1 MEDQRR
7 EKDNPFQPI
16 SLDERLSRPVPKTR
30 HTAHEPMMM
39 RPGQLYGRTPF
50 YQPAVMGSP
59 APTEP
64 AAPQTVSFSSQPFQ
78 PFGSSTAPAAPVQA
92 EPFSSPS
99 FRPVEEIQ
107 PAAPSEPSFQP
118 LWQSPMEGSPAEK
131 AVEESPSPEYIPESQ
146 RPVEKDALG
155 VPKYLQRSP
164 SLGEAQPRNWVPSVS
179 TTAETTAPAVEWPSL
194 DVPLWPMT
202 KPVPLEE
209 QAAPETNAAEEN
221 TPQSASESEMPVSAT
236 ETEKI
241 AKVETS
247 ADTPGEAPF
256 SNKAENT
263 ETVQS
268 QPTQSS
274 QPRRRSRMARRE
286 LEKASATGEGTP
298 IPSEFA
304 KAPAA
309 PHAETIA
316 VEENENPVSIPEMAA
331 KTVLTAAPQKEEPA
345 VASTATENG
354 ADSAAWGSPAETSAD
369 ELQTEV
375 ARVELPSS
383 TNGEPVK
390 KTRFHGESVQS
401 AETPANETIPQE
413 TEPPVSVQPQTAGT
427 PNDVPPLHA
436 AELSMDEP
444 MPQAVPV
451 FETQPQTAEASSG
464 VQPLHEAAAS
474 MAESAPHAAAPVFET
489 QPQGAE
495 TSAAVS
501 AAQAAEESAFKPQN
515 PAAEMPMM
523 EPQPQSDNKFTAED
537 KSAPPAAEPLFS
549 AAPCRAEKPVKE
561 ESTAAAAPAAGEDEW
576 YKVFQQSGPLW
587 DPAASSM
594 GSELDAF
601 FSDDA
606 PKAEIHWNFNEDD
619 PFVPSQ
625 EQPVSETP
633 APVFYPFE
641 EDTLP
646 PTEESPSKDGSAPLH
661 GFDQPFVGGGL
672 PPLGGRM
679 EQPSADQPFFAAV
692 SDSEESSW
700 NAVGWNAGGQ
710 AAAPEMPFQPGQ
722 PYHSAPVE
730 NNGFY
735 AGVESKKPESSRPA
749 PHRPFAQKP
758 AAAEKPKK
766 SSKPPKEKPPKPPI
780 LWGRVAAIAA
790 VAVMLLF
797 CLIAGGKILMSLSAN
812 EREMAHV
819 RQAYQEQQGQ
829 ALEQAGVKVDL
840 LPAGETFTPT
850 STPQVFAAPKA
861 EAVQS
866 GNGGETSADTVEE
879 ETTRTRLRRYPDN
892 PLCNVLDSMKEIS
905 TEYPDVLARL
915 YIPGVLDEYVVQR
928 NNTYYLTH
936 NYRGSLSDGG
946 AVFLDKDCFISTP
959 PENLLLRGE
968 GNVAGVSFAPL
979 WQYESG
985 GIGFAAGACFAQ
997 LTTLYEDA
1005 RYVLFS
1011 VIVADSDPAKPGYFD
1026 YASHDTFDTD
1036 AQMMEYVQ
1044 SAADRSLYGFSVS
1057 VEPSDRLMTL
1067 ATVSSRGNGKC
1078 LVLLFRMVREGEA
1091 VP

>member
-50 YQPAVMGSP
+50 YQPAVMGSA
-59 APTEP
+59 APTQP
-64 AAPQTVSFSSQPFQ
+64 AAPQTVPFSSFQ
-78 PFGSSTAPAAPVQA
+78 PFGSVNASVAPMQP
-92 EPFSSPS
+92 EPFASPS

-107 PAAPSEPSFQP
+107 PAAPSESTFQP
-118 LWQSPMEGSPAEK
+118 LWQSPLEGSPAEK

-179 TTAETTAPAVEWPSL
+179 TTAETTAPAVEWPFL

-221 TPQSASESEMPVSAT
+221 TPQSASESEMPVFAT

-241 AKVETS
+241 AEVETS
-247 ADTPGEAPF
+247 ADAPGEAPF

-286 LEKASATGEGTP
+286 KASTAVEGTP

-354 ADSAAWGSPAETSAD
+354 ADFAAWGSPVETSAD
-369 ELQTEV
+369 ELQTEA

-383 TNGEPVK
+383 TNGEPVR
-390 KTRFHGESVQS
+390 KTRFHGENVQS

-436 AELSMDEP
+436 VEPFMAET

-451 FETQPQTAEASSG
+451 FETKPQTAEASSG

-495 TSAAVS
+495 TSAAMS

-523 EPQPQSDNKFTAED
+523 EPQPQSDNEFTVKD
-537 KSAPPAAEPLFS
+537 QPDPAAEPLFS

-587 DPAASSM
+587 DPAASPM

-619 PFVPSQ
+619 PFVPLQ

-641 EDTLP
+641 EDMLP
-646 PTEESPSKDGSAPLH
+646 PTEESPSKEGSAPLH

-679 EQPSADQPFFAAV
+679 EQPSADQPFFAAA
-692 SDSEESSW
+692 SDSEETSW
-700 NAVGWNAGGQ
+700 NAVGWSAGGQ

-722 PYHSAPVE
+722 PYHAAPVE

-735 AGVESKKPESSRPA
+735 AGVELKKPESSRPA

-812 EREMAHV
+812 EREMAQV

-946 AVFLDKDCFISTP
+946 AVFLDRDCFISTP

-1078 LVLLFRMVREGEA
+1078 LVLLFRMVREGET

>member
-64 AAPQTVSFSSQPFQ
+64 AAPQTVPFSSFQ
-78 PFGSSTAPAAPVQA
+78 PFGSVNASVAPMQP
-92 EPFSSPS
+92 EPFASPS

-236 ETEKI
+236 KPEKI

-247 ADTPGEAPF
+247 ADAPGEAPL

-369 ELQTEV
+369 ELQTEA

-383 TNGEPVK
+383 TNGEPVR
-390 KTRFHGESVQS
+390 KTRFHGENVQA

-413 TEPPVSVQPQTAGT
+413 TEPPVSVQPQTA
-427 PNDVPPLHA
+427 
-436 AELSMDEP
+436 
-444 MPQAVPV
+444 
-451 FETQPQTAEASSG
+451 EASSD

-474 MAESAPHAAAPVFET
+474 MAESAPHVAAPVFET

-495 TSAAVS
+495 TSAAMS
-501 AAQAAEESAFKPQN
+501 AAQAAEESAFKPQT

-523 EPQPQSDNKFTAED
+523 EPQPQSDNEFTAED
-537 KSAPPAAEPLFS
+537 QPDPAAEPLFS

-561 ESTAAAAPAAGEDEW
+561 ENTAAAAPAAGEDEW

-587 DPAASSM
+587 DPAASPM

-619 PFVPSQ
+619 PFVPLQ

-641 EDTLP
+641 EDMLP
-646 PTEESPSKDGSAPLH
+646 PTEESPSKEGSAPLH

-679 EQPSADQPFFAAV
+679 EQPSADQPFFAAA
-692 SDSEESSW
+692 SDSEETS
-700 NAVGWNAGGQ
+700 WNAGGQ

-735 AGVESKKPESSRPA
+735 AGVESKKPEASRPA

-812 EREMAHV
+812 EREMAQV

-946 AVFLDKDCFISTP
+946 AVFLDRDCFISTP

-968 GNVAGVSFAPL
+968 GDVAGVSFAPL

-1026 YASHDTFDTD
+1026 YVSHDTFDTD

-1078 LVLLFRMVREGEA
+1078 LVLLFRMVREGET

>member
-64 AAPQTVSFSSQPFQ
+64 AAPQTVPFSSFQ
-78 PFGSSTAPAAPVQA
+78 PFGSVNASVAPMQP
-92 EPFSSPS
+92 EPFASPS

-164 SLGEAQPRNWVPSVS
+164 SLGKAQPRNWVPSVS
-179 TTAETTAPAVEWPSL
+179 TTAETTAPAAEWPSL

-209 QAAPETNAAEEN
+209 QSAPETNAAEEN

-236 ETEKI
+236 KPEKI

-247 ADTPGEAPF
+247 ADAPGEAPL

-268 QPTQSS
+268 RPTQSS

-369 ELQTEV
+369 ELQTEA

-383 TNGEPVK
+383 TNGEPVR
-390 KTRFHGESVQS
+390 KTRFHGENVQA

-436 AELSMDEP
+436 AELSMDEL
-444 MPQAVPV
+444 MPPAVPV
-451 FETQPQTAEASSG
+451 FENQPQTAEASSD

-474 MAESAPHAAAPVFET
+474 MAESAPHVAAPVFET

-495 TSAAVS
+495 TSAAMS

-523 EPQPQSDNKFTAED
+523 EPQPQSDNEFTAED
-537 KSAPPAAEPLFS
+537 KPAPPAAEPLFS

-561 ESTAAAAPAAGEDEW
+561 ENTAAAAPAAGEDEW

-587 DPAASSM
+587 DPAASPM

-619 PFVPSQ
+619 PFVPLQ

-641 EDTLP
+641 EDMLP
-646 PTEESPSKDGSAPLH
+646 PTEESPSKEGSAPLH

-679 EQPSADQPFFAAV
+679 EQPSADQPFFAAA
-692 SDSEESSW
+692 SDSEETS
-700 NAVGWNAGGQ
+700 WNAGGQ

-812 EREMAHV
+812 EREMAQV

>member
-64 AAPQTVSFSSQPFQ
+64 AAPQTVPFSSFQ
-78 PFGSSTAPAAPVQA
+78 PFGSVNASVAPMQP
-92 EPFSSPS
+92 EPFASPS

-164 SLGEAQPRNWVPSVS
+164 SLGEAQPRNWVPFVS
-179 TTAETTAPAVEWPSL
+179 TTAETTAPAAEWPSL

-236 ETEKI
+236 KPEKI

-247 ADTPGEAPF
+247 ADAPGEAPL

-369 ELQTEV
+369 ELQTETP
-375 ARVELPSS
+375 RVELPSS
-383 TNGEPVK
+383 TNGEPVR
-390 KTRFHGESVQS
+390 KTRFHGENVQS

-413 TEPPVSVQPQTAGT
+413 TEPPVSVQPQTAET
-427 PNDVPPLHA
+427 HNDVPPLHA
-436 AELSMDEP
+436 AEPFMAEP

-474 MAESAPHAAAPVFET
+474 MAESAPHVAAPVFET

-495 TSAAVS
+495 TSAAMS

-515 PAAEMPMM
+515 PAAETSMM
-523 EPQPQSDNKFTAED
+523 EPQPQSDNEFTVKDQPE
-537 KSAPPAAEPLFS
+537 PAAEPLFS

-561 ESTAAAAPAAGEDEW
+561 ENTAAAAPAAGEDEW

-587 DPAASSM
+587 DPAASPM

-619 PFVPSQ
+619 PFVPLQ

-641 EDTLP
+641 EDMLP
-646 PTEESPSKDGSAPLH
+646 PTEESPSKEGSAPLH

-679 EQPSADQPFFAAV
+679 EQPSADQPFFAAA
-692 SDSEESSW
+692 SDSEETS
-700 NAVGWNAGGQ
+700 WNAGGQ

-812 EREMAHV
+812 EREMAQV

-946 AVFLDKDCFISTP
+946 AVFLDRDCFISTP

-1078 LVLLFRMVREGEA
+1078 LVLLFRMVREGET

>member
-64 AAPQTVSFSSQPFQ
+64 AAPQTVPFSSFQ
-78 PFGSSTAPAAPVQA
+78 PFGSVNASVASMQP
-92 EPFSSPS
+92 EPFASPS

-164 SLGEAQPRNWVPSVS
+164 SLGKAQPRNWVPSVS
-179 TTAETTAPAVEWPSL
+179 TTAETTAPAAEWPSL

-209 QAAPETNAAEEN
+209 QSAPETNAAEEN

-236 ETEKI
+236 KPEKI

-247 ADTPGEAPF
+247 ADAPGEAPL

-286 LEKASATGEGTP
+286 LEKASATGEETP

-331 KTVLTAAPQKEEPA
+331 ETVLTAAPQKEEPA
-345 VASTATENG
+345 VASPATENG
-354 ADSAAWGSPAETSAD
+354 ADSAAWGSPAETSAAAS
-369 ELQTEV
+369 QTETPI
-375 ARVELPSS
+375 VERPSPA
-383 TNGEPVK
+383 NGEPVR
-390 KTRFHGESVQS
+390 KTRFHGENVQS

-436 AELSMDEP
+436 AEPFMAEP

-451 FETQPQTAEASSG
+451 FETQPRTAEASSD

-495 TSAAVS
+495 TSAAMS
-501 AAQAAEESAFKPQN
+501 AAQAAEESAFKPQT
-515 PAAEMPMM
+515 PAAETSMM
-523 EPQPQSDNKFTAED
+523 EPQPQSDNEFTVKD
-537 KSAPPAAEPLFS
+537 QPDPAAEPLFS

-561 ESTAAAAPAAGEDEW
+561 ENTAAAAPAAGEDEW

-587 DPAASSM
+587 DPAASPM

-619 PFVPSQ
+619 PFVPLQ

-641 EDTLP
+641 EDMLP
-646 PTEESPSKDGSAPLH
+646 PTEESPSKEGSAPLH

-692 SDSEESSW
+692 SDSEETSW
-700 NAVGWNAGGQ
+700 NAVGQ

-812 EREMAHV
+812 EREMAQV

-946 AVFLDKDCFISTP
+946 AVFLDRDCFISTP

-1078 LVLLFRMVREGEA
+1078 LVLLFRMMREGEA

>member
-64 AAPQTVSFSSQPFQ
+64 AAPQTVPFSSFQ
-78 PFGSSTAPAAPVQA
+78 PFGSVNASVAPMQP
-92 EPFSSPS
+92 EPFASPS

-236 ETEKI
+236 KPEKI

-247 ADTPGEAPF
+247 ADAPGEAPL

-304 KAPAA
+304 KAPTA

-345 VASTATENG
+345 VASPATENG

-369 ELQTEV
+369 ELQTEA

-383 TNGEPVK
+383 TNGEPVR
-390 KTRFHGESVQS
+390 KTRFHGESVQP
-401 AETPANETIPQE
+401 AEKPANETIPQE

-436 AELSMDEP
+436 AEPFMAEP

-451 FETQPQTAEASSG
+451 FETQPQTAEASSD

-474 MAESAPHAAAPVFET
+474 MAESAPHAA
-489 QPQGAE
+489 
-495 TSAAVS
+495 

-549 AAPCRAEKPVKE
+549 AAPRRAEKPVKE
-561 ESTAAAAPAAGEDEW
+561 ESTAAAAPAAGEDDW

-587 DPAASSM
+587 DPAASPM

-646 PTEESPSKDGSAPLH
+646 PTEESPSKEGSAPLH

-679 EQPSADQPFFAAV
+679 EQPSADQPFFAAA
-692 SDSEESSW
+692 SDSEEPSW

-710 AAAPEMPFQPGQ
+710 AAAPETPFQPGQ
-722 PYHSAPVE
+722 PYHAAPVE

-780 LWGRVAAIAA
+780 LWGRVAAVAA

-812 EREMAHV
+812 EREMAQV

-861 EAVQS
+861 EAVQN

>member
-30 HTAHEPMMM
+30 HTVHEPMMM

-64 AAPQTVSFSSQPFQ
+64 AAPQTVPFSSFQ
-78 PFGSSTAPAAPVQA
+78 PFGSVNASVAPMQP
-92 EPFSSPS
+92 EPFASPS

-107 PAAPSEPSFQP
+107 PTAPSEPSFQP

-179 TTAETTAPAVEWPSL
+179 TTAETTAPAAEWPSL

-236 ETEKI
+236 KPEKI

-247 ADTPGEAPF
+247 ADAPGEAPL

-286 LEKASATGEGTP
+286 LEKASATGEGTL

-354 ADSAAWGSPAETSAD
+354 ADSAAWGSPAETSAAAS
-369 ELQTEV
+369 QTETPI
-375 ARVELPSS
+375 VERPSPA
-383 TNGEPVK
+383 NGEPVR
-390 KTRFHGESVQS
+390 KTRFHGENVQA

-436 AELSMDEP
+436 AEPFMAEP

-495 TSAAVS
+495 TSAAMS
-501 AAQAAEESAFKPQN
+501 AAQAEEESAFKPQT
-515 PAAEMPMM
+515 PAAETSMM
-523 EPQPQSDNKFTAED
+523 EPQPQSDNEFTVKD
-537 KSAPPAAEPLFS
+537 QPDPAAEPLFS

-561 ESTAAAAPAAGEDEW
+561 ESTAAAAPAAGEDDW

-587 DPAASSM
+587 DPAASPM

-619 PFVPSQ
+619 PFVPLQ

-646 PTEESPSKDGSAPLH
+646 PTEESPSKEGSAPLH

-679 EQPSADQPFFAAV
+679 EQPSADQPFFAAA
-692 SDSEESSW
+692 SDSEETS
-700 NAVGWNAGGQ
+700 WNAGGQ

-766 SSKPPKEKPPKPPI
+766 SSKSPKEKPPKPPI

-812 EREMAHV
+812 EREMAQV

-946 AVFLDKDCFISTP
+946 AVFLDRDCFISTP

-968 GNVAGVSFAPL
+968 GDVAGVSFAPL

-985 GIGFAAGACFAQ
+985 DIGFAAGACFAQ

>member
-30 HTAHEPMMM
+30 HTVHEPMMM

-64 AAPQTVSFSSQPFQ
+64 AAPQTVPFSSFQ
-78 PFGSSTAPAAPVQA
+78 PFGSVNASVAPMQP
-92 EPFSSPS
+92 EPFASPS

-107 PAAPSEPSFQP
+107 PAAPSEPTFQP

-164 SLGEAQPRNWVPSVS
+164 SLGKAQPRNWVPSVS
-179 TTAETTAPAVEWPSL
+179 TTAETTAPAAEWPSL

-236 ETEKI
+236 KPEKI

-247 ADTPGEAPF
+247 ADAPGEAPL

-274 QPRRRSRMARRE
+274 QPRRRSRMARRK

-304 KAPAA
+304 KAPTA

-331 KTVLTAAPQKEEPA
+331 ETVLTAAPKKEEPA

-369 ELQTEV
+369 ELQTEA

-383 TNGEPVK
+383 TNGEPVR
-390 KTRFHGESVQS
+390 KTRFHGENVQS

-413 TEPPVSVQPQTAGT
+413 TEPPVSVQPQTAET
-427 PNDVPPLHA
+427 HNDVPPLHA
-436 AELSMDEP
+436 AEPFMDEL
-444 MPQAVPV
+444 MPPAVPV
-451 FETQPQTAEASSG
+451 FENQPQTAEASSD

-495 TSAAVS
+495 TSAAMS
-501 AAQAAEESAFKPQN
+501 AAQAAEESAFKPQT
-515 PAAEMPMM
+515 PAAETSMM
-523 EPQPQSDNKFTAED
+523 EPQPQSDNEFTVKD
-537 KSAPPAAEPLFS
+537 QPDPAAEPLFS

-587 DPAASSM
+587 DPAASPM

-625 EQPVSETP
+625 EQPVAETP

-646 PTEESPSKDGSAPLH
+646 PTEESPSKDGSVPLH

-679 EQPSADQPFFAAV
+679 EQPSADQPFFAAA
-692 SDSEESSW
+692 SDSEETS
-700 NAVGWNAGGQ
+700 WNAGGQ

-735 AGVESKKPESSRPA
+735 AGVESKKPEASRPA

-812 EREMAHV
+812 EREMAQV

-879 ETTRTRLRRYPDN
+879 ETIRTRLRRYPDN

-946 AVFLDKDCFISTP
+946 AVFLDRDCFISTP

-1078 LVLLFRMVREGEA
+1078 LVLLFRMVREGET

>member
-30 HTAHEPMMM
+30 HTVHEPMMM

-64 AAPQTVSFSSQPFQ
+64 AAPQTVPFSSFQ
-78 PFGSSTAPAAPVQA
+78 PFGSVNASVAPMQP
-92 EPFSSPS
+92 EPFASPS

-179 TTAETTAPAVEWPSL
+179 TTAETTAPAAEWPSL

-236 ETEKI
+236 KPEKI

-247 ADTPGEAPF
+247 ADALGEAPF

-309 PHAETIA
+309 PHAETGT
-316 VEENENPVSIPEMAA
+316 VEESENSESTPEMAA
-331 KTVLTAAPQKEEPA
+331 ETLLTAAPEKEEPA

-354 ADSAAWGSPAETSAD
+354 ADSAAWGSPAETSAAAS
-369 ELQTEV
+369 QTETPI
-375 ARVELPSS
+375 VERPSPA
-383 TNGEPVK
+383 NGEPVR
-390 KTRFHGESVQS
+390 KTRFHGESVQP
-401 AETPANETIPQE
+401 AEKPANETIPQE

-444 MPQAVPV
+444 MPQAVHV

-495 TSAAVS
+495 TSAAMS
-501 AAQAAEESAFKPQN
+501 AAQAAEESAFKPQT
-515 PAAEMPMM
+515 PAAETSMM
-523 EPQPQSDNKFTAED
+523 EPQPQSDNEFTAED
-537 KSAPPAAEPLFS
+537 KPAPPAAEPLFS

-561 ESTAAAAPAAGEDEW
+561 ENTAAAAPAAGEDEW

-587 DPAASSM
+587 DPAASPM

-619 PFVPSQ
+619 PFVPLQ

-641 EDTLP
+641 EDMLP
-646 PTEESPSKDGSAPLH
+646 PTEESPSKEGSAPLH

-679 EQPSADQPFFAAV
+679 EQPSADQPFFAAA
-692 SDSEESSW
+692 SDSEETS
-700 NAVGWNAGGQ
+700 WNAGGQ

-722 PYHSAPVE
+722 PYHAAPVE

-812 EREMAHV
+812 EREMAQV

-946 AVFLDKDCFISTP
+946 AVFLDRDCFISTP

-1078 LVLLFRMVREGEA
+1078 LVLLFRMMREGEA

>member
-30 HTAHEPMMM
+30 HTVHEPMMM

-64 AAPQTVSFSSQPFQ
+64 AAPQTVPFSSFQ
-78 PFGSSTAPAAPVQA
+78 PFGSVNASVAPMQP
-92 EPFSSPS
+92 EPFASPS

-131 AVEESPSPEYIPESQ
+131 ADEESPSPEYIPESQ

-179 TTAETTAPAVEWPSL
+179 TTAETTAPAAEWPSL

-247 ADTPGEAPF
+247 ADAPGEAPF

-274 QPRRRSRMARRE
+274 QSRRRSRMARRE

-369 ELQTEV
+369 ELQTEA

-383 TNGEPVK
+383 TNGEPVR
-390 KTRFHGESVQS
+390 KTRFHRENVQA

-436 AELSMDEP
+436 AELSMDER
-444 MPQAVPV
+444 MPPAVPV
-451 FETQPQTAEASSG
+451 FENQPQTAEASSD

-495 TSAAVS
+495 TSAAMS

-523 EPQPQSDNKFTAED
+523 EPQPQSDNEFTAED
-537 KSAPPAAEPLFS
+537 KPAPPAAEPLFS

-561 ESTAAAAPAAGEDEW
+561 ENTAAAAPAAGEDEW

-587 DPAASSM
+587 DPAASPM

-606 PKAEIHWNFNEDD
+606 PKAEIYWNFNEDD

-625 EQPVSETP
+625 EQPVAETP

-646 PTEESPSKDGSAPLH
+646 PTEESPSKDGSVPLH

-679 EQPSADQPFFAAV
+679 EQPSADQPFFAAA
-692 SDSEESSW
+692 SDSEETS
-700 NAVGWNAGGQ
+700 WNAGGQ

-812 EREMAHV
+812 EREMAQV

-946 AVFLDKDCFISTP
+946 AVFLDRDCFISTP

-1078 LVLLFRMVREGEA
+1078 LVLLFRMVREGET

>member
-64 AAPQTVSFSSQPFQ
+64 AAPQTVPFSSFQ
-78 PFGSSTAPAAPVQA
+78 PFGSVNASVAPMQP
-92 EPFSSPS
+92 EPFASPS

-236 ETEKI
+236 KPEKI

-247 ADTPGEAPF
+247 ADAPGEAPL

-369 ELQTEV
+369 ELQTEA

-383 TNGEPVK
+383 TNGEPVR
-390 KTRFHGESVQS
+390 KTRFHGENVQA

-413 TEPPVSVQPQTAGT
+413 TEPPVSVQPQTA
-427 PNDVPPLHA
+427 
-436 AELSMDEP
+436 
-444 MPQAVPV
+444 
-451 FETQPQTAEASSG
+451 EASSD

-474 MAESAPHAAAPVFET
+474 MAESAPHVAAPVFET

-495 TSAAVS
+495 TSAAMS
-501 AAQAAEESAFKPQN
+501 AAQAAEESAFKPQT

-523 EPQPQSDNKFTAED
+523 EPQPQSDNEFTAED
-537 KSAPPAAEPLFS
+537 QPDPAAEPLFS

-561 ESTAAAAPAAGEDEW
+561 ENTAAAAPAAGEDEW

-587 DPAASSM
+587 DPAASPM

-619 PFVPSQ
+619 PFVPLQ

-641 EDTLP
+641 EDMLP
-646 PTEESPSKDGSAPLH
+646 PTEESPSKEGSAPLH

-679 EQPSADQPFFAAV
+679 EQPSADQPFFAAA
-692 SDSEESSW
+692 SDSEETS
-700 NAVGWNAGGQ
+700 WNAGGQ

-735 AGVESKKPESSRPA
+735 AGVESKKPEASRPA

-812 EREMAHV
+812 EREMAQV

-946 AVFLDKDCFISTP
+946 AVFLDRDCFISTP

>member
-30 HTAHEPMMM
+30 HTVHEPMMM

-50 YQPAVMGSP
+50 YQPAVMGSA

-64 AAPQTVSFSSQPFQ
+64 AAPQTVPFSSFQ
-78 PFGSSTAPAAPVQA
+78 PFGSVNASVAPMQP
-92 EPFSSPS
+92 EPFASPS

-131 AVEESPSPEYIPESQ
+131 AVEESPSSEYIPESQ

-164 SLGEAQPRNWVPSVS
+164 SLGKAQPRNWVPSVS
-179 TTAETTAPAVEWPSL
+179 TTAETTAPAAEWPSL

-209 QAAPETNAAEEN
+209 QSAPETNAAEEN

-236 ETEKI
+236 KPEKI

-247 ADTPGEAPF
+247 ADAPGEAPL

-304 KAPAA
+304 EAPTA
-309 PHAETIA
+309 PHVETGT
-316 VEENENPVSIPEMAA
+316 VEESENSESTPEMAA
-331 KTVLTAAPQKEEPA
+331 ETLLTAAPEKEEPA
-345 VASTATENG
+345 VASPATENG
-354 ADSAAWGSPAETSAD
+354 ADSAAWGSPAETSAAAS
-369 ELQTEV
+369 QTETPI
-375 ARVELPSS
+375 VERPSPA
-383 TNGEPVK
+383 NGEPVR
-390 KTRFHGESVQS
+390 KTRFHGESVQP
-401 AETPANETIPQE
+401 AEKPANETIPQE
-413 TEPPVSVQPQTAGT
+413 TEPPVSVQPRTAET

-436 AELSMDEP
+436 AEPFMAEP

-495 TSAAVS
+495 TSAAMS

-523 EPQPQSDNKFTAED
+523 EPQPQSDNEFTAED
-537 KSAPPAAEPLFS
+537 KPAPPAAEPLFS

-561 ESTAAAAPAAGEDEW
+561 ESTAAAAPVAGEDEW

-587 DPAASSM
+587 DPAASPM

-646 PTEESPSKDGSAPLH
+646 PTEESPSKEGSAPLH

-692 SDSEESSW
+692 SDSEETS
-700 NAVGWNAGGQ
+700 WNAGGQ

-722 PYHSAPVE
+722 PYHAAPVE

-812 EREMAHV
+812 EREMAQV

-946 AVFLDKDCFISTP
+946 AVFLDRDCFISTP

>member
-30 HTAHEPMMM
+30 HTVHEPMMM

-64 AAPQTVSFSSQPFQ
+64 AAPQTVPFSSFQ
-78 PFGSSTAPAAPVQA
+78 PFGSVNASVAPMQL
-92 EPFSSPS
+92 EPFASPS

-179 TTAETTAPAVEWPSL
+179 TTAETTAPAAEWPSL

-209 QAAPETNAAEEN
+209 QAVPETNAAEEN

-236 ETEKI
+236 KPEKI

-247 ADTPGEAPF
+247 ADAPGEAPF

-331 KTVLTAAPQKEEPA
+331 KTVLTAAPKKEEPA
-345 VASTATENG
+345 VASTAPENG

-369 ELQTEV
+369 ELQTEA

-383 TNGEPVK
+383 TNGEPVR
-390 KTRFHGESVQS
+390 KTRFHGENVQA

-436 AELSMDEP
+436 AEPFMAEP

-451 FETQPQTAEASSG
+451 FENQPQTAEASSD

-474 MAESAPHAAAPVFET
+474 MAESAPHVAAPVFET

-495 TSAAVS
+495 TSAAMS
-501 AAQAAEESAFKPQN
+501 AAQAAEESAFKPQT
-515 PAAEMPMM
+515 PVAEMPMM
-523 EPQPQSDNKFTAED
+523 EPQPQSDNEFTVKD
-537 KSAPPAAEPLFS
+537 QPDPAAEPLFS

-587 DPAASSM
+587 DPAASPM

-619 PFVPSQ
+619 PFVPLQ

-646 PTEESPSKDGSAPLH
+646 PTEESPSKEGSAPLH

-679 EQPSADQPFFAAV
+679 EQPSADQPFFAAA
-692 SDSEESSW
+692 SDSEETS
-700 NAVGWNAGGQ
+700 WNAGGQ

-812 EREMAHV
+812 EREMAQV

-879 ETTRTRLRRYPDN
+879 ETIRTRLRRYPDN

-946 AVFLDKDCFISTP
+946 AVFLDRDCFISTP

-1078 LVLLFRMVREGEA
+1078 LVLLFRMVREGET

>member
-64 AAPQTVSFSSQPFQ
+64 ASPQTVPFSSFQ
-78 PFGSSTAPAAPVQA
+78 PFGSVNASVAPMQP
-92 EPFSSPS
+92 EPFASPS

-107 PAAPSEPSFQP
+107 PAAPSEPTFQP

-164 SLGEAQPRNWVPSVS
+164 SLGKAQPRNWVPSVS
-179 TTAETTAPAVEWPSL
+179 TTAETTAPAVEGPSL

-209 QAAPETNAAEEN
+209 QSAPETNAAEEN

-236 ETEKI
+236 KPEKI

-247 ADTPGEAPF
+247 ADAPGEAPL

-304 KAPAA
+304 EAPTA
-309 PHAETIA
+309 PHVETGT
-316 VEENENPVSIPEMAA
+316 VEESENSESTPEMAA
-331 KTVLTAAPQKEEPA
+331 ETLLTAAPQKEEPA

-369 ELQTEV
+369 ELQTEA

-383 TNGEPVK
+383 TNGEPVR
-390 KTRFHGESVQS
+390 KTRFHGESVQP
-401 AETPANETIPQE
+401 AEKPANETIPQE
-413 TEPPVSVQPQTAGT
+413 TEPPVSVQPQTAET

-436 AELSMDEP
+436 AEPFMAEP
-444 MPQAVPV
+444 MPPAVPV

-495 TSAAVS
+495 TSAAMS

-523 EPQPQSDNKFTAED
+523 EPQPQSDNEFTAED
-537 KSAPPAAEPLFS
+537 KPAPPAAEPLFS

-561 ESTAAAAPAAGEDEW
+561 ENTAAAAPAAGEDEW

-587 DPAASSM
+587 DPAASPM

-619 PFVPSQ
+619 PFVPLQ

-641 EDTLP
+641 EDMLP
-646 PTEESPSKDGSAPLH
+646 PTEESPSKEGSVPLH

-679 EQPSADQPFFAAV
+679 EQPSADQPFFAAA
-692 SDSEESSW
+692 SDSEETSW

-710 AAAPEMPFQPGQ
+710 ASAPEMPFQPGQ

-812 EREMAHV
+812 EREMAQV

-946 AVFLDKDCFISTP
+946 AVFLDRDCFISTP

>member
-64 AAPQTVSFSSQPFQ
+64 ASPQTIPFSSFQ
-78 PFGSSTAPAAPVQA
+78 PFGSVNASVAPMQP
-92 EPFSSPS
+92 EPFASPS

-107 PAAPSEPSFQP
+107 PAAPSEPTFQP

-179 TTAETTAPAVEWPSL
+179 TTAETTAPAAEWPSL

-209 QAAPETNAAEEN
+209 QSAPETNAAEEN

-236 ETEKI
+236 KPEKI

-247 ADTPGEAPF
+247 ADAPGEAPL

-331 KTVLTAAPQKEEPA
+331 ETLLTAAPQKEEPA
-345 VASTATENG
+345 VASPATENG
-354 ADSAAWGSPAETSAD
+354 ADSAAWGSPAETSAAAS
-369 ELQTEV
+369 QTETPI
-375 ARVELPSS
+375 VERPSPA
-383 TNGEPVK
+383 NGEPVR
-390 KTRFHGESVQS
+390 KTRFHGESVQP
-401 AETPANETIPQE
+401 AEKPANETIPQE
-413 TEPPVSVQPQTAGT
+413 TEPPVSVQPQTAET

-436 AELSMDEP
+436 AEPFTAEP
-444 MPQAVPV
+444 MPPAVPV
-451 FETQPQTAEASSG
+451 FENQPQTAEASSD

-495 TSAAVS
+495 TSAAMS

-523 EPQPQSDNKFTAED
+523 EPQPQSDNEFTAED
-537 KSAPPAAEPLFS
+537 KPAPPAAEPLFS

-561 ESTAAAAPAAGEDEW
+561 ENTAAAAPAAGEDEW

-587 DPAASSM
+587 DPAASPM

-619 PFVPSQ
+619 PFVPLQ

-641 EDTLP
+641 EDMLP
-646 PTEESPSKDGSAPLH
+646 PTEESPSKEGSAPLH

-679 EQPSADQPFFAAV
+679 EQPSADQPFFAAA
-692 SDSEESSW
+692 SDSEETSW

-710 AAAPEMPFQPGQ
+710 ASAPEMPFQPGQ

-812 EREMAHV
+812 EREMAQV

-946 AVFLDKDCFISTP
+946 AVFLDRDCFISTP

-1078 LVLLFRMVREGEA
+1078 LVLLFRMMREGEA

>member
-30 HTAHEPMMM
+30 HTVHEPMMM

-64 AAPQTVSFSSQPFQ
+64 AAPQTVPFSSFQ
-78 PFGSSTAPAAPVQA
+78 PFGSVNASVAPMQP
-92 EPFSSPS
+92 EPFASPS

-236 ETEKI
+236 KPEKI

-247 ADTPGEAPF
+247 ADAPGEAPF

-369 ELQTEV
+369 ELQTEA

-383 TNGEPVK
+383 TNGEPVR
-390 KTRFHGESVQS
+390 KTRFHGENVQS

-436 AELSMDEP
+436 AEPFMAEP
-444 MPQAVPV
+444 MPPAVPV
-451 FETQPQTAEASSG
+451 FETQPQTAEASSD

-495 TSAAVS
+495 TSAAMS

-523 EPQPQSDNKFTAED
+523 EPQPLSDNEFTAED
-537 KSAPPAAEPLFS
+537 KPAPPAAEPLFS

-561 ESTAAAAPAAGEDEW
+561 ENTAAAAPAAGEDEW

-587 DPAASSM
+587 DPAASPM

-619 PFVPSQ
+619 PFVPLQ

-641 EDTLP
+641 EDMLP
-646 PTEESPSKDGSAPLH
+646 PTEESPSKEGSAPLH

-679 EQPSADQPFFAAV
+679 EQPSADQPFFAAA
-692 SDSEESSW
+692 SDSEETS
-700 NAVGWNAGGQ
+700 WNAGGQ

-812 EREMAHV
+812 EREMAQV

-879 ETTRTRLRRYPDN
+879 ETIRTRLRRYPDN

-946 AVFLDKDCFISTP
+946 AVFLDRDCFISTP

-968 GNVAGVSFAPL
+968 GDVAGVSFAPL

-1026 YASHDTFDTD
+1026 YVSHDTFDTD

-1078 LVLLFRMVREGEA
+1078 LVLLFRMVREGET

>member
-64 AAPQTVSFSSQPFQ
+64 AAPQTVPFSSFQ
-78 PFGSSTAPAAPVQA
+78 PFGSVNASVAPMQP
-92 EPFSSPS
+92 EPFASPS

-118 LWQSPMEGSPAEK
+118 LWQSPMEGAPAEK

-202 KPVPLEE
+202 NPVPEE

-236 ETEKI
+236 KPEKI

-247 ADTPGEAPF
+247 ADAPGEAPL

-286 LEKASATGEGTP
+286 LEKALATGEGTP

-369 ELQTEV
+369 ELQTEA
-375 ARVELPSS
+375 ARDELPSS
-383 TNGEPVK
+383 TNGEPVR
-390 KTRFHGESVQS
+390 KTRFHGENVQA

-436 AELSMDEP
+436 AELSMDEL
-444 MPQAVPV
+444 MPPAVPV
-451 FETQPQTAEASSG
+451 FENQPQTAEASSD

-474 MAESAPHAAAPVFET
+474 MAESAPHVAAPVFET

-495 TSAAVS
+495 TSAAMS
-501 AAQAAEESAFKPQN
+501 AAQAAEESAFKPQT
-515 PAAEMPMM
+515 PAAETSMM
-523 EPQPQSDNKFTAED
+523 EPQPQSDNEFTVKD
-537 KSAPPAAEPLFS
+537 QPDPAAEPLFS

-561 ESTAAAAPAAGEDEW
+561 ENTAAAAPAAGEDEW

-587 DPAASSM
+587 DPAASPM

-619 PFVPSQ
+619 PFVPLQ

-646 PTEESPSKDGSAPLH
+646 PTEESPSKEGSAPLH

-679 EQPSADQPFFAAV
+679 EQPSADQPFFAAA
-692 SDSEESSW
+692 SDSEETS
-700 NAVGWNAGGQ
+700 WNAGGQ
-710 AAAPEMPFQPGQ
+710 AAAPETPFQPGQ
-722 PYHSAPVE
+722 PYHAAPVE

-812 EREMAHV
+812 EREMAQV

-946 AVFLDKDCFISTP
+946 AVFLDRDCFISTP

-1078 LVLLFRMVREGEA
+1078 LVLLFRMVREGET

>member
-30 HTAHEPMMM
+30 HTVHEPMMM

-50 YQPAVMGSP
+50 YQPAVMGSA
-59 APTEP
+59 APTQP

-78 PFGSSTAPAAPVQA
+78 PFGSSTAPAAPVQE

-179 TTAETTAPAVEWPSL
+179 TTAETTAPEAEWPSL

-209 QAAPETNAAEEN
+209 QDAPETNAAEEN

-247 ADTPGEAPF
+247 ADAPGEAPF
-256 SNKAENT
+256 SNKAEYT

-331 KTVLTAAPQKEEPA
+331 ETVLTAAPKKEEPA

-354 ADSAAWGSPAETSAD
+354 ADSVAWGSPAETSAD
-369 ELQTEV
+369 ELQTEA

-383 TNGEPVK
+383 TNGEPVR

-401 AETPANETIPQE
+401 AEKPANETIPQE
-413 TEPPVSVQPQTAGT
+413 TEPPVSVQPQTAET
-427 PNDVPPLHA
+427 HNDVPPLH
-436 AELSMDEP
+436 E
-444 MPQAVPV
+444 AV
-451 FETQPQTAEASSG
+451 
-464 VQPLHEAAAS
+464 AS

-495 TSAAVS
+495 TSAAMS

-523 EPQPQSDNKFTAED
+523 EPQPQSDNEFTVKD
-537 KSAPPAAEPLFS
+537 QPDPAAEPLFS
-549 AAPCRAEKPVKE
+549 AAPCRAEKPAQE
-561 ESTAAAAPAAGEDEW
+561 EDAANVAPAAEEDDW

-587 DPAASSM
+587 DPAASPM

-619 PFVPSQ
+619 PV
-625 EQPVSETP
+625 VSSEGQTETP

-641 EDTLP
+641 QDTLP
-646 PTEESPSKDGSAPLH
+646 PTEESPSKESAAPLH
-661 GFDQPFVGGGL
+661 GFDQPFAGGGL

-679 EQPSADQPFFAAV
+679 EQPSADQPFFAAA
-692 SDSEESSW
+692 SDSEETS
-700 NAVGWNAGGQ
+700 WNAGGQ

-722 PYHSAPVE
+722 PYHAAPVE

-812 EREMAHV
+812 EREMAQV

-905 TEYPDVLARL
+905 TEYQDVLARL

-946 AVFLDKDCFISTP
+946 AVFLDRDCFISTP

>member
-39 RPGQLYGRTPF
+39 RPGQLYGRAPF

-59 APTEP
+59 ASTEP
-64 AAPQTVSFSSQPFQ
+64 AAPQTVPFSSFQ
-78 PFGSSTAPAAPVQA
+78 PFGSVNASVAPMQP
-92 EPFSSPS
+92 EPFASPS

-179 TTAETTAPAVEWPSL
+179 TTAETTAPAAEWPSL

-209 QAAPETNAAEEN
+209 QAAPETKTAEEN

-247 ADTPGEAPF
+247 ADAPGEAPF

-286 LEKASATGEGTP
+286 KASTAVEGTP

-304 KAPAA
+304 EAPAA

-354 ADSAAWGSPAETSAD
+354 ADFAAWGSPAETSAD
-369 ELQTEV
+369 ELQTEA

-383 TNGEPVK
+383 TNGEPVR

-401 AETPANETIPQE
+401 AEKPANETIPQE

-436 AELSMDEP
+436 AEPFMAEP

-451 FETQPQTAEASSG
+451 FETQPQTAETSSG

-474 MAESAPHAAAPVFET
+474 MAESAPHAAAPIFET

-495 TSAAVS
+495 TSAAMS
-501 AAQAAEESAFKPQN
+501 AEQAAEESAFKPQN
-515 PAAEMPMM
+515 PAVEMPMM
-523 EPQPQSDNKFTAED
+523 EPQPQSDNEFTAED
-537 KSAPPAAEPLFS
+537 KPAPPAAEPLFS

-561 ESTAAAAPAAGEDEW
+561 ENTAAAAPAAGEDEW

-587 DPAASSM
+587 DPAASPM

-646 PTEESPSKDGSAPLH
+646 PTEESPSKEGSAPLH

-679 EQPSADQPFFAAV
+679 EQPSADQPFFAAA
-692 SDSEESSW
+692 SDSEETSW

-722 PYHSAPVE
+722 PYHAAPVE

-812 EREMAHV
+812 EREMAQV

-946 AVFLDKDCFISTP
+946 AVFLDRDCFISTP

-1078 LVLLFRMVREGEA
+1078 LVLLFRMMREGEA

>member
-64 AAPQTVSFSSQPFQ
+64 AAPQTVPFSSFQ
-78 PFGSSTAPAAPVQA
+78 PFGSVNASVAPMQP
-92 EPFSSPS
+92 EPFASPS

-179 TTAETTAPAVEWPSL
+179 TTAETTAPAAEWPSL

-236 ETEKI
+236 KPEKI

-247 ADTPGEAPF
+247 ADAPGEAPL

-354 ADSAAWGSPAETSAD
+354 ADSAAWGSPAETSAAAS
-369 ELQTEV
+369 QTETPI
-375 ARVELPSS
+375 VERPSPA
-383 TNGEPVK
+383 NGEPVR
-390 KTRFHGESVQS
+390 KTRFHGENVQA

-436 AELSMDEP
+436 AEPFMAEP

-451 FETQPQTAEASSG
+451 FENQPQTAEASSG

-495 TSAAVS
+495 TSAAMS

-523 EPQPQSDNKFTAED
+523 EPQPQSDNEFTVKD
-537 KSAPPAAEPLFS
+537 QPDPAAEPLFS

-561 ESTAAAAPAAGEDEW
+561 ENTAAAAPAAGEDDW

-587 DPAASSM
+587 DPAASPM

-619 PFVPSQ
+619 PFVPLQ

-641 EDTLP
+641 EDMLP
-646 PTEESPSKDGSAPLH
+646 PTEESPSKEGSAPLH

-679 EQPSADQPFFAAV
+679 EQPSANQPFFAAA
-692 SDSEESSW
+692 SDSEETS
-700 NAVGWNAGGQ
+700 WNAGGQ
-710 AAAPEMPFQPGQ
+710 ADAPEMPFQPGQ

-812 EREMAHV
+812 EREMAQV

-946 AVFLDKDCFISTP
+946 AVFLDRDCFISTP

>member
-64 AAPQTVSFSSQPFQ
+64 AAPQTVPFSSFQ
-78 PFGSSTAPAAPVQA
+78 PFGSVNASVAPMQP
-92 EPFSSPS
+92 EPFASPS

-107 PAAPSEPSFQP
+107 PAAPSEPTFQP

-131 AVEESPSPEYIPESQ
+131 AVEESPSSEYIPESQ

-164 SLGEAQPRNWVPSVS
+164 SLGKAQPRNWVPSVS
-179 TTAETTAPAVEWPSL
+179 TTAATTAPAAEWPSL

-209 QAAPETNAAEEN
+209 QSAPETNAAEEN

-236 ETEKI
+236 KPEKI

-247 ADTPGEAPF
+247 ADAPGEAPL

-268 QPTQSS
+268 QPTQSP

-354 ADSAAWGSPAETSAD
+354 ADSAAWGSPAETSAAAS
-369 ELQTEV
+369 QTETPI
-375 ARVELPSS
+375 VERPSPA
-383 TNGEPVK
+383 NGEPVR
-390 KTRFHGESVQS
+390 KTRFHGENVQP

-436 AELSMDEP
+436 AEPFMAEP

-495 TSAAVS
+495 TSAAMS
-501 AAQAAEESAFKPQN
+501 AAQAAEESAFKPQT
-515 PAAEMPMM
+515 PAAETSMM
-523 EPQPQSDNKFTAED
+523 EPQPQSDNEFTVKD
-537 KSAPPAAEPLFS
+537 QPDPAAEPLFS

-561 ESTAAAAPAAGEDEW
+561 ENTAAAAPAAGEDEW

-587 DPAASSM
+587 DPAASPM

-619 PFVPSQ
+619 PFVPLQ

-641 EDTLP
+641 EDMLP
-646 PTEESPSKDGSAPLH
+646 PTEESPSKEGSAPLH

-692 SDSEESSW
+692 SDSEETS
-700 NAVGWNAGGQ
+700 WNAGGQ
-710 AAAPEMPFQPGQ
+710 AAAPEMPFQPGR

-735 AGVESKKPESSRPA
+735 AGVESKKPESNRPA

-812 EREMAHV
+812 EREMAQV

-946 AVFLDKDCFISTP
+946 AVFLDRDCFISTP

>member
-30 HTAHEPMMM
+30 HTSHEPMMM

-64 AAPQTVSFSSQPFQ
+64 AAPQTVPFSSFQ
-78 PFGSSTAPAAPVQA
+78 PFGSVNASVAPMQP
-92 EPFSSPS
+92 EPFASPS

-179 TTAETTAPAVEWPSL
+179 TTAETTAPAAEWPSL

-236 ETEKI
+236 KPEKI

-247 ADTPGEAPF
+247 ADAPGEAPL

-369 ELQTEV
+369 ELQTE
-375 ARVELPSS
+375 APRVELPSS
-383 TNGEPVK
+383 TNGEPVR
-390 KTRFHGESVQS
+390 KTRFHGENVQA

-413 TEPPVSVQPQTAGT
+413 TEPPVSVQPQTA
-427 PNDVPPLHA
+427 
-436 AELSMDEP
+436 
-444 MPQAVPV
+444 
-451 FETQPQTAEASSG
+451 EASSD

-474 MAESAPHAAAPVFET
+474 MAESAPHVAAPVFET

-495 TSAAVS
+495 TSAAMS

-523 EPQPQSDNKFTAED
+523 EPQPQSDNEFTVKD
-537 KSAPPAAEPLFS
+537 QPDPAAEPLFS

-561 ESTAAAAPAAGEDEW
+561 ENTAAAAPAAGEDDW

-587 DPAASSM
+587 DPAASPM

-619 PFVPSQ
+619 PFVPLQ

-679 EQPSADQPFFAAV
+679 EQPSADQPFFAAA
-692 SDSEESSW
+692 SDSEETS
-700 NAVGWNAGGQ
+700 WNAGGQ
-710 AAAPEMPFQPGQ
+710 AAAPETPFQPGQ

-735 AGVESKKPESSRPA
+735 AGVESKKPEASRPA

-812 EREMAHV
+812 EREMAQV

-946 AVFLDKDCFISTP
+946 AVFLDRDCFISTP

>member
-30 HTAHEPMMM
+30 HTVHEPMMM

-64 AAPQTVSFSSQPFQ
+64 AAPQTVPFSSFQ
-78 PFGSSTAPAAPVQA
+78 PFGSVNASVAPMQP
-92 EPFSSPS
+92 EPFASPS

-179 TTAETTAPAVEWPSL
+179 TTAETTAPAAEWPSL

-202 KPVPLEE
+202 KPMPLEE

-236 ETEKI
+236 KPEKI

-247 ADTPGEAPF
+247 ADAPGEAPL

-369 ELQTEV
+369 ELQTEA

-383 TNGEPVK
+383 TNGEPVR

-413 TEPPVSVQPQTAGT
+413 TEPPVSVQPQTAET

-436 AELSMDEP
+436 AEPFMAEP

-495 TSAAVS
+495 TS
-501 AAQAAEESAFKPQN
+501 
-515 PAAEMPMM
+515 MM
-523 EPQPQSDNKFTAED
+523 EPQPQSDNEFTAED
-537 KSAPPAAEPLFS
+537 KPAPPAAEPLFS

-561 ESTAAAAPAAGEDEW
+561 ENTAAAAPAAGEDEW

-587 DPAASSM
+587 DPAASPM

-619 PFVPSQ
+619 PFVPLQ

-641 EDTLP
+641 EDMLP
-646 PTEESPSKDGSAPLH
+646 PTEESPSKEGSAPLH

-679 EQPSADQPFFAAV
+679 EQPSADQPFFAAA
-692 SDSEESSW
+692 SDSEETS
-700 NAVGWNAGGQ
+700 WNAGGQ

-812 EREMAHV
+812 EREMAQV

-946 AVFLDKDCFISTP
+946 AVFLDRDCFISTP

-1078 LVLLFRMVREGEA
+1078 LVLLFRMVREGET

>member
-64 AAPQTVSFSSQPFQ
+64 AAPQTVPFSSFQ
-78 PFGSSTAPAAPVQA
+78 PFGSVNASVAPMQP
-92 EPFSSPS
+92 EPFASPS

-164 SLGEAQPRNWVPSVS
+164 SLGKAQPRNWVPSVS
-179 TTAETTAPAVEWPSL
+179 TTAETTAPAADWPSL

-236 ETEKI
+236 KPEKI

-247 ADTPGEAPF
+247 ADAPGEAPF

-369 ELQTEV
+369 ELQTEA

-383 TNGEPVK
+383 TNGEPVR
-390 KTRFHGESVQS
+390 KTRFHGENVQA

-413 TEPPVSVQPQTAGT
+413 TEPPVSVQPQTA
-427 PNDVPPLHA
+427 
-436 AELSMDEP
+436 
-444 MPQAVPV
+444 
-451 FETQPQTAEASSG
+451 EASSD

-474 MAESAPHAAAPVFET
+474 MAESAPHVAAPVFET

-495 TSAAVS
+495 TSAAMS
-501 AAQAAEESAFKPQN
+501 AAQAAEESAFKPQT

-523 EPQPQSDNKFTAED
+523 EPQPQSDNEFTAED
-537 KSAPPAAEPLFS
+537 KPAPPAAEPLFS

-561 ESTAAAAPAAGEDEW
+561 ENTAAAAPAAGEDEW

-587 DPAASSM
+587 DPAASPM

-619 PFVPSQ
+619 PFVPLQ

-641 EDTLP
+641 EDMLP
-646 PTEESPSKDGSAPLH
+646 PTEESPSKEGSAPLH

-679 EQPSADQPFFAAV
+679 EQPSADQPFFAAA
-692 SDSEESSW
+692 SDSEETS
-700 NAVGWNAGGQ
+700 WNAGGQ

-812 EREMAHV
+812 EREMAQV

-946 AVFLDKDCFISTP
+946 AVFLDRDCFISTP

>member
-64 AAPQTVSFSSQPFQ
+64 AAPQTVPFSSFQ
-78 PFGSSTAPAAPVQA
+78 PFGSVNASVAPMQP
-92 EPFSSPS
+92 EPFASPS

-107 PAAPSEPSFQP
+107 PAAPSEPTFQP

-164 SLGEAQPRNWVPSVS
+164 SLGKAQPRNWVPSVS
-179 TTAETTAPAVEWPSL
+179 TTAETTAPAAEWPSL

-209 QAAPETNAAEEN
+209 QSAPETNAAEEN

-236 ETEKI
+236 KPEKI

-247 ADTPGEAPF
+247 ADAPGEAPL

-304 KAPAA
+304 EAPTA
-309 PHAETIA
+309 PHVETGT
-316 VEENENPVSIPEMAA
+316 VEESENSESTPEMAA

-369 ELQTEV
+369 ELQTEA

-383 TNGEPVK
+383 TNGEPVR
-390 KTRFHGESVQS
+390 KTRFHGENVQA

-413 TEPPVSVQPQTAGT
+413 TEPPVSVQPQTA
-427 PNDVPPLHA
+427 
-436 AELSMDEP
+436 
-444 MPQAVPV
+444 
-451 FETQPQTAEASSG
+451 EASSG
-464 VQPLHEAAAS
+464 VQPLHEAAAT

-495 TSAAVS
+495 TSAAMS
-501 AAQAAEESAFKPQN
+501 AAQAAEESAFKPQT
-515 PAAEMPMM
+515 PAAETSMM
-523 EPQPQSDNKFTAED
+523 EPQPQSDNEFTVKD
-537 KSAPPAAEPLFS
+537 QPDPAAEPLFS

-587 DPAASSM
+587 DPAASPM

-619 PFVPSQ
+619 PFVPLQ

-641 EDTLP
+641 EDMLP
-646 PTEESPSKDGSAPLH
+646 PTEESPSKEGSAPLH

-692 SDSEESSW
+692 SDSEETS
-700 NAVGWNAGGQ
+700 WNAGGQ
-710 AAAPEMPFQPGQ
+710 AAAPEMPFQPGR

-735 AGVESKKPESSRPA
+735 AGVESKKPESNRPA

-812 EREMAHV
+812 EREMAQV

-915 YIPGVLDEYVVQR
+915 YIPDVLDEYVVQR

-946 AVFLDKDCFISTP
+946 AVFLDRDCFISTP

>member
-64 AAPQTVSFSSQPFQ
+64 AAPQTVPFSSLQ
-78 PFGSSTAPAAPVQA
+78 PFGSVNASVAPMQP
-92 EPFSSPS
+92 EPFASPS

-131 AVEESPSPEYIPESQ
+131 AVEESPSSEYIPESQ

-164 SLGEAQPRNWVPSVS
+164 SLGKAQSRNWVPSVS

-247 ADTPGEAPF
+247 ADAPGEAPL

-345 VASTATENG
+345 VASMATENG

-369 ELQTEV
+369 ELQTEA

-383 TNGEPVK
+383 TNGEPVR
-390 KTRFHGESVQS
+390 KTRFHGENVQA

-436 AELSMDEP
+436 AELSMDEL
-444 MPQAVPV
+444 MPPAVPV

-474 MAESAPHAAAPVFET
+474 MAESAPHVAAPVFET

-495 TSAAVS
+495 TSAAMS
-501 AAQAAEESAFKPQN
+501 AAQAAEESAFKPQT

-523 EPQPQSDNKFTAED
+523 EPQPQSDNEFTVKD
-537 KSAPPAAEPLFS
+537 QPDPAAEPLFS

-561 ESTAAAAPAAGEDEW
+561 ENTAAAAPAAGEDEW

-587 DPAASSM
+587 DPAASPM

-606 PKAEIHWNFNEDD
+606 PKAEIYWNFNEDD

-625 EQPVSETP
+625 EQPVAETP

-646 PTEESPSKDGSAPLH
+646 PTEESPSKDGSVPLH

-679 EQPSADQPFFAAV
+679 EQPSADQPFFAAA
-692 SDSEESSW
+692 SDSEETS
-700 NAVGWNAGGQ
+700 WNAGGQ

-722 PYHSAPVE
+722 PYHAAPVE

-735 AGVESKKPESSRPA
+735 AGVESKKPEASRPA

-812 EREMAHV
+812 EREMAQV

-879 ETTRTRLRRYPDN
+879 ETIRTRLRRYPDN

-946 AVFLDKDCFISTP
+946 AVFLDRDCFISTP

-1078 LVLLFRMVREGEA
+1078 LVLLFRMVREGET

>member
-64 AAPQTVSFSSQPFQ
+64 AAPQTVPFSSFQ
-78 PFGSSTAPAAPVQA
+78 PFGSVNASVAPMQP
-92 EPFSSPS
+92 EPFASPS

-179 TTAETTAPAVEWPSL
+179 TTAETTAPAAEWPSL

-209 QAAPETNAAEEN
+209 QSAPETNAAEEN
-221 TPQSASESEMPVSAT
+221 TPQSASESEMSVSAT
-236 ETEKI
+236 KPEKI

-247 ADTPGEAPF
+247 ADAPGEAPL

-304 KAPAA
+304 EAPTA
-309 PHAETIA
+309 PHAETGT

-331 KTVLTAAPQKEEPA
+331 ETVLTAAPQKEEPA
-345 VASTATENG
+345 VASPATENG
-354 ADSAAWGSPAETSAD
+354 ADSAAWGSPAETSAAAS
-369 ELQTEV
+369 QTETPI
-375 ARVELPSS
+375 VERPSPA
-383 TNGEPVK
+383 NGEPVR
-390 KTRFHGESVQS
+390 KTRFHGESVQA

-436 AELSMDEP
+436 AEPFMAKP
-444 MPQAVPV
+444 MPPAVPV

-495 TSAAVS
+495 TSAAMS

-523 EPQPQSDNKFTAED
+523 EPQPQSDNEFTAED
-537 KSAPPAAEPLFS
+537 KPAPPAAEPLFS

-561 ESTAAAAPAAGEDEW
+561 ENTAAAAPAAGEDEW

-587 DPAASSM
+587 DPAASPM

-619 PFVPSQ
+619 PFVPLQ

-641 EDTLP
+641 EDMLP

-679 EQPSADQPFFAAV
+679 EQPSADQPFFAAA
-692 SDSEESSW
+692 SDSEETSW

-730 NNGFY
+730 NNGLY

-812 EREMAHV
+812 EREMAQV

-946 AVFLDKDCFISTP
+946 AVFLDRDCFISTP

>member
-64 AAPQTVSFSSQPFQ
+64 AAPQTVPFSSFQ
-78 PFGSSTAPAAPVQA
+78 PFGSVNASVAPMQP
-92 EPFSSPS
+92 EPFASPS

-179 TTAETTAPAVEWPSL
+179 TTAETTAPAAEWPSL

-236 ETEKI
+236 KPEKI

-247 ADTPGEAPF
+247 ADAPGEAPL

-286 LEKASATGEGTP
+286 KASTAVEGTP

-345 VASTATENG
+345 VASPATENG

-436 AELSMDEP
+436 AEPFMAEP

-474 MAESAPHAAAPVFET
+474 MAESAPHAA
-489 QPQGAE
+489 
-495 TSAAVS
+495 

-587 DPAASSM
+587 DPAASPM

-646 PTEESPSKDGSAPLH
+646 PTEESPSKEGSAPLH

-692 SDSEESSW
+692 SDSEETS
-700 NAVGWNAGGQ
+700 WNAGGQ

-722 PYHSAPVE
+722 PYHAAPVE

-812 EREMAHV
+812 EREMAQV

-946 AVFLDKDCFISTP
+946 AVFLDRDCFISTP

>member
-30 HTAHEPMMM
+30 HTVHEPMMM

-50 YQPAVMGSP
+50 YQPAVMGSA
-59 APTEP
+59 APTQP
-64 AAPQTVSFSSQPFQ
+64 AAPQTVPFSSFQ
-78 PFGSSTAPAAPVQA
+78 SFGSVNASVAPMQP
-92 EPFSSPS
+92 EPFASPS

-131 AVEESPSPEYIPESQ
+131 AVEESPSSEYIPESQ

-179 TTAETTAPAVEWPSL
+179 TTAETTAPAAEWPSL

-202 KPVPLEE
+202 KPVPMEE

-221 TPQSASESEMPVSAT
+221 TPQSASESEMPVFAT

-247 ADTPGEAPF
+247 ADAPGEAPF
-256 SNKAENT
+256 SDKAENT

-286 LEKASATGEGTP
+286 LEKVSATGEGTP

-331 KTVLTAAPQKEEPA
+331 ETLLTAAPEKEEPA
-345 VASTATENG
+345 VASPATENG
-354 ADSAAWGSPAETSAD
+354 ADSAAWGSPAETSAAAS
-369 ELQTEV
+369 QTETPI
-375 ARVELPSS
+375 VERPSPA
-383 TNGEPVK
+383 NDEPVRRA
-390 KTRFHGESVQS
+390 RFRRENAQTT
-401 AETPANETIPQE
+401 ETPANETIPQE

-436 AELSMDEP
+436 AEPFMAEP

-474 MAESAPHAAAPVFET
+474 MAESAPHAAVPVFET
-489 QPQGAE
+489 QPQETE
-495 TSAAVS
+495 TSAAMS
-501 AAQAAEESAFKPQN
+501 AAQAAEESAFKPQT

-523 EPQPQSDNKFTAED
+523 EPQPQSDNEFTVKD
-537 KSAPPAAEPLFS
+537 QPDPATEPLFS

-587 DPAASSM
+587 DPAASPM

-646 PTEESPSKDGSAPLH
+646 PTEESPSKEGSAPLH

-692 SDSEESSW
+692 SDSEETSW

-710 AAAPEMPFQPGQ
+710 DAAPEMPFQPGQ
-722 PYHSAPVE
+722 PYHAAPVE

-812 EREMAHV
+812 EREMAQV

-946 AVFLDKDCFISTP
+946 AVFLDRDCFISTP

>member
-64 AAPQTVSFSSQPFQ
+64 AAPQTVPFSSFQ
-78 PFGSSTAPAAPVQA
+78 PFGSVNASVAPMQP
-92 EPFSSPS
+92 EPFASPS

-164 SLGEAQPRNWVPSVS
+164 SLGKAQPRNWVPSVS
-179 TTAETTAPAVEWPSL
+179 TTAETTAPAVEGPSL

-236 ETEKI
+236 KPEKI

-247 ADTPGEAPF
+247 ADAPGEAPL

-286 LEKASATGEGTP
+286 LEKASTTGEGTP

-354 ADSAAWGSPAETSAD
+354 ADSAAWGSPAETSAAAS
-369 ELQTEV
+369 QTETPI
-375 ARVELPSS
+375 VERPSPA
-383 TNGEPVK
+383 NGEPVR
-390 KTRFHGESVQS
+390 KTRFHGESVQP
-401 AETPANETIPQE
+401 AEKPANETIPQE

-436 AELSMDEP
+436 AEPFMAEP

-451 FETQPQTAEASSG
+451 FETQPQTAEASSD

-495 TSAAVS
+495 TSAAMS
-501 AAQAAEESAFKPQN
+501 AAQAAEESAFKPQT
-515 PAAEMPMM
+515 PAAETSMM
-523 EPQPQSDNKFTAED
+523 EPQPQSDNEFTVKD
-537 KSAPPAAEPLFS
+537 QPDPAAEPLFS

-561 ESTAAAAPAAGEDEW
+561 ESTAAAAPAAGEDDW

-587 DPAASSM
+587 DPAASPM

-619 PFVPSQ
+619 PFVPLQ

-641 EDTLP
+641 EDMLP
-646 PTEESPSKDGSAPLH
+646 PTEESPSKEGSAPLH

-679 EQPSADQPFFAAV
+679 EQPSADQPFFAAA
-692 SDSEESSW
+692 SDSEETS
-700 NAVGWNAGGQ
+700 WNAGGQ

-749 PHRPFAQKP
+749 PHRPIAQKP

-812 EREMAHV
+812 EREMAQV

-879 ETTRTRLRRYPDN
+879 ETIRTRLRRYPDN

-946 AVFLDKDCFISTP
+946 AVFLDRDCFISTP

>member
-64 AAPQTVSFSSQPFQ
+64 AAPQTVPFSSFQ
-78 PFGSSTAPAAPVQA
+78 PFGSVNASVAPMQP
-92 EPFSSPS
+92 EPFASPS

-164 SLGEAQPRNWVPSVS
+164 SLGKAQPRNWVPSVS
-179 TTAETTAPAVEWPSL
+179 TTAETTAPAAEWPSL

-209 QAAPETNAAEEN
+209 QSAPETNAAEEN

-236 ETEKI
+236 KPEKI

-247 ADTPGEAPF
+247 ADAPGEAPL

-268 QPTQSS
+268 RPTQSS

-286 LEKASATGEGTP
+286 LEKASSTGEGTP

-369 ELQTEV
+369 ELQTEA

-383 TNGEPVK
+383 TNGEPVR
-390 KTRFHGESVQS
+390 KTRFHGENVQA

-436 AELSMDEP
+436 AELSMDEL
-444 MPQAVPV
+444 MPPAVPV
-451 FETQPQTAEASSG
+451 FENQPQTAEASSD
-464 VQPLHEAAAS
+464 VPPLHEAAAS
-474 MAESAPHAAAPVFET
+474 MAESAPHMAAPVFET

-495 TSAAVS
+495 TSAAMS
-501 AAQAAEESAFKPQN
+501 AAQAAEESAFKPQT
-515 PAAEMPMM
+515 PAAETSMM
-523 EPQPQSDNKFTAED
+523 EPQPQSDNEFTVKD
-537 KSAPPAAEPLFS
+537 QPDPAAEPLFS

-587 DPAASSM
+587 DPAASPM

-625 EQPVSETP
+625 EQPVAETP

-646 PTEESPSKDGSAPLH
+646 PTEESPSKDGSVPLH

-679 EQPSADQPFFAAV
+679 EQPSADQPFFAAA
-692 SDSEESSW
+692 SDSEETS
-700 NAVGWNAGGQ
+700 WNAGGQ
-710 AAAPEMPFQPGQ
+710 AAAPETPFQPGQ

-812 EREMAHV
+812 EREMAQV

-946 AVFLDKDCFISTP
+946 AVFLDRDCFISTP

-968 GNVAGVSFAPL
+968 GDVAGVSFAPL

>member
-64 AAPQTVSFSSQPFQ
+64 AAPQTVPFSSFQ
-78 PFGSSTAPAAPVQA
+78 PFGSVNASVAPMQP
-92 EPFSSPS
+92 EPFASPS

-164 SLGEAQPRNWVPSVS
+164 SLGKAQPRNWVPSVS
-179 TTAETTAPAVEWPSL
+179 TTAETTAPAAEWPSL

-209 QAAPETNAAEEN
+209 QSAPETNAAEEN

-236 ETEKI
+236 KPEKI

-247 ADTPGEAPF
+247 ADAPGEAPL

-268 QPTQSS
+268 RPTQSS

-369 ELQTEV
+369 ELQTEA

-383 TNGEPVK
+383 TNGEPVR
-390 KTRFHGESVQS
+390 KTRFHGENVQA

-436 AELSMDEP
+436 AELSMDEL
-444 MPQAVPV
+444 MPPAVPV
-451 FETQPQTAEASSG
+451 FENQPQTAEASSD
-464 VQPLHEAAAS
+464 VPPLHEAAAS
-474 MAESAPHAAAPVFET
+474 MAESAPHMAAPVFET

-495 TSAAVS
+495 TSAAMS
-501 AAQAAEESAFKPQN
+501 AAQAAEESAFKPQT
-515 PAAEMPMM
+515 PAAETSMM
-523 EPQPQSDNKFTAED
+523 EPQPQSDNEFTVKD
-537 KSAPPAAEPLFS
+537 QPDPAAEPLFS

-587 DPAASSM
+587 DPAASPM

-625 EQPVSETP
+625 EQPVAETP

-646 PTEESPSKDGSAPLH
+646 PTEESPSKDGSVPLH

-679 EQPSADQPFFAAV
+679 EQPSADQPFFAAA
-692 SDSEESSW
+692 SDSEETS
-700 NAVGWNAGGQ
+700 WNAGGQ

-812 EREMAHV
+812 EREMAQV

-879 ETTRTRLRRYPDN
+879 ETIRTRLRRYPDN

-946 AVFLDKDCFISTP
+946 AVFLDRDCFISTP

-1078 LVLLFRMVREGEA
+1078 LVLLFRMVREGET

>member
-50 YQPAVMGSP
+50 YQPAVMGSA

-64 AAPQTVSFSSQPFQ
+64 AAPQTVPFSSFQ
-78 PFGSSTAPAAPVQA
+78 PFGSVNASVAPMQP
-92 EPFSSPS
+92 EPFASPS

-179 TTAETTAPAVEWPSL
+179 TTAETTAPAAEWPSL

-209 QAAPETNAAEEN
+209 QSAPETNAAEEN

-236 ETEKI
+236 KPEKI

-247 ADTPGEAPF
+247 ADAPGEAPL

-286 LEKASATGEGTP
+286 LEKVSATGEGTP

-316 VEENENPVSIPEMAA
+316 VEENENPVSVPEMAA
-331 KTVLTAAPQKEEPA
+331 ETVLTAAPKKEEPA

-369 ELQTEV
+369 ELQTEA

-383 TNGEPVK
+383 TNGEPVR
-390 KTRFHGESVQS
+390 KTRFHGENVQA

-413 TEPPVSVQPQTAGT
+413 TEPPVSVQPQTA
-427 PNDVPPLHA
+427 
-436 AELSMDEP
+436 
-444 MPQAVPV
+444 
-451 FETQPQTAEASSG
+451 EASSD

-474 MAESAPHAAAPVFET
+474 MAESAPHVAAPVFET

-495 TSAAVS
+495 TSAAMS

-523 EPQPQSDNKFTAED
+523 EPQPQSDNEFTAED
-537 KSAPPAAEPLFS
+537 QPDPAAEPLFS

-587 DPAASSM
+587 DPAASPM

-619 PFVPSQ
+619 PFVPLQ

-641 EDTLP
+641 EDMLP
-646 PTEESPSKDGSAPLH
+646 PTEESPSKEGSAPLH

-679 EQPSADQPFFAAV
+679 EQPSADQPFFAAA
-692 SDSEESSW
+692 SDSEETSW
-700 NAVGWNAGGQ
+700 NEGGQ

-735 AGVESKKPESSRPA
+735 AGVESKKPEASRPA

-812 EREMAHV
+812 EREMAQV

-946 AVFLDKDCFISTP
+946 AVFLDRDCFISTP

>member
-64 AAPQTVSFSSQPFQ
+64 AAPQTVPFSSFQ
-78 PFGSSTAPAAPVQA
+78 PFGSVNASVAPMQP
-92 EPFSSPS
+92 EPFASPS

-107 PAAPSEPSFQP
+107 PAAPSEPTFQP

-131 AVEESPSPEYIPESQ
+131 AVEESPSSEYIPESQ

-164 SLGEAQPRNWVPSVS
+164 SLGKAQPRNWVPSVS

-236 ETEKI
+236 KPEKI

-247 ADTPGEAPF
+247 ADAPGEAPF

-331 KTVLTAAPQKEEPA
+331 KMVLTAAPQKEEPA

-369 ELQTEV
+369 ELQTEA

-383 TNGEPVK
+383 TNGEPVR

-413 TEPPVSVQPQTAGT
+413 TEPPVSVQPQTAET

-436 AELSMDEP
+436 AEPFMAEP

-495 TSAAVS
+495 TSAAMS

-523 EPQPQSDNKFTAED
+523 EPQPQSDNEFTAED
-537 KSAPPAAEPLFS
+537 KPAPPAAEPLFS

-561 ESTAAAAPAAGEDEW
+561 ENTAAAAPAAGEDEW

-587 DPAASSM
+587 DPAASPM

-619 PFVPSQ
+619 PFVPLQ

-641 EDTLP
+641 EDMLP
-646 PTEESPSKDGSAPLH
+646 PTEESPSKEGSAPLH

-679 EQPSADQPFFAAV
+679 EQPSADQPFFAAA
-692 SDSEESSW
+692 SDSEETS
-700 NAVGWNAGGQ
+700 WNAGGQ

-812 EREMAHV
+812 EREMAQV

-946 AVFLDKDCFISTP
+946 AVFLDRDCFISTP

-1078 LVLLFRMVREGEA
+1078 LVLLFRMVREGET

>member
-64 AAPQTVSFSSQPFQ
+64 AAPQTVPFSSFQ
-78 PFGSSTAPAAPVQA
+78 PFGSVNASVAPMQP
-92 EPFSSPS
+92 EPFASPS

-107 PAAPSEPSFQP
+107 PAAPSEPTFQP

-179 TTAETTAPAVEWPSL
+179 TTAETTAPAAEWPSL

-221 TPQSASESEMPVSAT
+221 TLQSASESEMPVSAT
-236 ETEKI
+236 KPEKI

-247 ADTPGEAPF
+247 ADAPGEAPL

-345 VASTATENG
+345 VASPATENG

-369 ELQTEV
+369 ELQTEA

-383 TNGEPVK
+383 TNGEPVR
-390 KTRFHGESVQS
+390 KTRFHGESVQP
-401 AETPANETIPQE
+401 AEKPANETIPQE
-413 TEPPVSVQPQTAGT
+413 TEPPVSVQPQTAET
-427 PNDVPPLHA
+427 PKDVPPLHA
-436 AELSMDEP
+436 AELSMDEL
-444 MPQAVPV
+444 MPPAVPV
-451 FETQPQTAEASSG
+451 FENQPQTAEASSD

-474 MAESAPHAAAPVFET
+474 MAESVPHAAAPVFEP
-489 QPQGAE
+489 QPHGAE
-495 TSAAVS
+495 TSAAMS
-501 AAQAAEESAFKPQN
+501 AAQAAEESAFKPQT

-523 EPQPQSDNKFTAED
+523 EPQPQSDNEFTAED
-537 KSAPPAAEPLFS
+537 KPAPPAAEPLFS

-561 ESTAAAAPAAGEDEW
+561 ENTAAAAPAAGEDEW

-587 DPAASSM
+587 DPAASPM

-619 PFVPSQ
+619 PFVPLQ

-641 EDTLP
+641 EDVLP
-646 PTEESPSKDGSAPLH
+646 PTEESPSKEGSAPLH

-679 EQPSADQPFFAAV
+679 EQPSADQPFFAAA
-692 SDSEESSW
+692 SDSEETSW

-812 EREMAHV
+812 EREMAQV

-946 AVFLDKDCFISTP
+946 AVFLDRDCFISTP

>member
-64 AAPQTVSFSSQPFQ
+64 AAPQTVPFSSFQ
-78 PFGSSTAPAAPVQA
+78 PFGSVNASVAPMQP
-92 EPFSSPS
+92 EPFASPS

-164 SLGEAQPRNWVPSVS
+164 SLGKAQPRNWVPSVS
-179 TTAETTAPAVEWPSL
+179 TTAETTAPAAEWPSL

-209 QAAPETNAAEEN
+209 QSAPETNAAEEN

-236 ETEKI
+236 KPEKI

-247 ADTPGEAPF
+247 ADAPGEAPL

-304 KAPAA
+304 KAPTA

-354 ADSAAWGSPAETSAD
+354 ADSAAWGSPAETSAAAS
-369 ELQTEV
+369 QTETPI
-375 ARVELPSS
+375 VERPSPA
-383 TNGEPVK
+383 NGEPVR
-390 KTRFHGESVQS
+390 KTRFHGENVQS

-436 AELSMDEP
+436 AEPFMAEP

-451 FETQPQTAEASSG
+451 FETQPRTAEASSD

-495 TSAAVS
+495 TSAAMS

-523 EPQPQSDNKFTAED
+523 EPQPQSDNEFTAED
-537 KSAPPAAEPLFS
+537 KPAPPAAEPLFS

-561 ESTAAAAPAAGEDEW
+561 ENTAAAAPAAGEDEW

-587 DPAASSM
+587 DPAASPM

-619 PFVPSQ
+619 PFVPLQ

-641 EDTLP
+641 EDMLP
-646 PTEESPSKDGSAPLH
+646 PTEESPSKEGSAPLH

-679 EQPSADQPFFAAV
+679 EQPSADQPFFAAA
-692 SDSEESSW
+692 SDSEETS
-700 NAVGWNAGGQ
+700 WNAGGQ
-710 AAAPEMPFQPGQ
+710 AAAPETPFQPGQ
-722 PYHSAPVE
+722 PYHAAPVE

-735 AGVESKKPESSRPA
+735 ADVESKKHESSRPA

-812 EREMAHV
+812 EREMAQV

-946 AVFLDKDCFISTP
+946 AVFLDRDCFISTP

>member
-64 AAPQTVSFSSQPFQ
+64 AAPQTVPFSSFQ
-78 PFGSSTAPAAPVQA
+78 PFGSVNASVAPMQP
-92 EPFSSPS
+92 EPFASPS

-107 PAAPSEPSFQP
+107 PAAPSEPPFQP

-236 ETEKI
+236 KPEKI

-247 ADTPGEAPF
+247 ADAPGEAPL

-304 KAPAA
+304 KAPTA

-345 VASTATENG
+345 VASPATENG

-369 ELQTEV
+369 ELQTEA

-383 TNGEPVK
+383 TNGEPVR
-390 KTRFHGESVQS
+390 KTRFHGESVQP
-401 AETPANETIPQE
+401 AEKPANETIPQE

-436 AELSMDEP
+436 AEPFMAEP

-451 FETQPQTAEASSG
+451 FETQPQTAEASSD

-474 MAESAPHAAAPVFET
+474 MAESAPHAA
-489 QPQGAE
+489 
-495 TSAAVS
+495 

-523 EPQPQSDNKFTAED
+523 EPQPQSDNEFTAED
-537 KSAPPAAEPLFS
+537 QPDPAAEPLFS

-587 DPAASSM
+587 DPAASPM

-679 EQPSADQPFFAAV
+679 EQPSADQPFFAAA
-692 SDSEESSW
+692 SDSEETSW

-710 AAAPEMPFQPGQ
+710 AAAPETPFQPGQ
-722 PYHSAPVE
+722 PYHAAPVE
-730 NNGFY
+730 DNGFY

>member
-64 AAPQTVSFSSQPFQ
+64 AAPQTVPFSSFQ
-78 PFGSSTAPAAPVQA
+78 PFGSVNASVAPMQP
-92 EPFSSPS
+92 EPFASPS

-107 PAAPSEPSFQP
+107 PAAPSEPTFQP

-247 ADTPGEAPF
+247 ADAPGEAPF

-369 ELQTEV
+369 ELQTEA

-383 TNGEPVK
+383 TNGEPVR
-390 KTRFHGESVQS
+390 KTRFHGENVQA

-413 TEPPVSVQPQTAGT
+413 TEPPVSVQPQTA
-427 PNDVPPLHA
+427 
-436 AELSMDEP
+436 
-444 MPQAVPV
+444 
-451 FETQPQTAEASSG
+451 EASSG
-464 VQPLHEAAAS
+464 VQPLHEAAAT

-489 QPQGAE
+489 QPQGDE
-495 TSAAVS
+495 TSAAMS
-501 AAQAAEESAFKPQN
+501 AAQAAEESAFKPQT
-515 PAAEMPMM
+515 PAAETSMM
-523 EPQPQSDNKFTAED
+523 EPQPQSDNEFTVKD
-537 KSAPPAAEPLFS
+537 QPAPPAEPLFS

-587 DPAASSM
+587 DPAASPM

-606 PKAEIHWNFNEDD
+606 PKAEIYWNFNEDD

-625 EQPVSETP
+625 EQPVAETP

-679 EQPSADQPFFAAV
+679 EQPSADQPFFAAA
-692 SDSEESSW
+692 SDSEETS
-700 NAVGWNAGGQ
+700 WNAGGQ

-812 EREMAHV
+812 EREMAQV

-946 AVFLDKDCFISTP
+946 AVFLDRDCFISTP

-1078 LVLLFRMVREGEA
+1078 LVLLFRMVRKGEA

>member
-64 AAPQTVSFSSQPFQ
+64 AAPQTVPFSSFQ
-78 PFGSSTAPAAPVQA
+78 PFGSVNASVAPMQP
-92 EPFSSPS
+92 EPFASPS

-164 SLGEAQPRNWVPSVS
+164 SLGKAQPRNWVPSVS
-179 TTAETTAPAVEWPSL
+179 TTAETTAPAAEWPSL

-209 QAAPETNAAEEN
+209 QSAPETNAAEEN

-236 ETEKI
+236 KPEKI

-247 ADTPGEAPF
+247 ADAPGEAPL

-286 LEKASATGEGTP
+286 LEKAPATGEGTP

-304 KAPAA
+304 KAPTA

-354 ADSAAWGSPAETSAD
+354 ADSAAWGSPAETSAAAS
-369 ELQTEV
+369 QTETPI
-375 ARVELPSS
+375 VERPSPA
-383 TNGEPVK
+383 NGEPVR
-390 KTRFHGESVQS
+390 KTRFHGENVQS

-436 AELSMDEP
+436 AEPFMAEP

-451 FETQPQTAEASSG
+451 FETQPRTAEASSD

-495 TSAAVS
+495 TSAAMS

-523 EPQPQSDNKFTAED
+523 EPQPQSDNEFTAED
-537 KSAPPAAEPLFS
+537 KPAPPAAEPLFS

-561 ESTAAAAPAAGEDEW
+561 ENTAAAAPAAGEDEW

-587 DPAASSM
+587 DPAASPM

-619 PFVPSQ
+619 PFVPLQ

-641 EDTLP
+641 EDMLP
-646 PTEESPSKDGSAPLH
+646 PTEESPSKEGSAPLH

-679 EQPSADQPFFAAV
+679 EQPSADQPFFAAA
-692 SDSEESSW
+692 SDSEETS
-700 NAVGWNAGGQ
+700 WNAGGQ
-710 AAAPEMPFQPGQ
+710 AAAPETPFQPGQ
-722 PYHSAPVE
+722 PYHAAPVE

-735 AGVESKKPESSRPA
+735 ADVESKKHESSRPA

-812 EREMAHV
+812 EREMAQV

-946 AVFLDKDCFISTP
+946 AVFLDRDCFISTP

>member
-30 HTAHEPMMM
+30 HTVHEPMMM

-50 YQPAVMGSP
+50 YQPAVMGSA
-59 APTEP
+59 APTQP

-78 PFGSSTAPAAPVQA
+78 PFGSSTAPAAPVQE

-107 PAAPSEPSFQP
+107 PAAPSEPTFQS

-179 TTAETTAPAVEWPSL
+179 TTAETTAPAAEWPSL

-236 ETEKI
+236 KPEKI

-247 ADTPGEAPF
+247 ADAPGEAPL

-304 KAPAA
+304 EAPTA

-331 KTVLTAAPQKEEPA
+331 ETLLTAAPEKEGPA

-354 ADSAAWGSPAETSAD
+354 ADSAAWGSPAETSAAAS
-369 ELQTEV
+369 QTETPI
-375 ARVELPSS
+375 VERPSPA
-383 TNGEPVK
+383 NGEPVR
-390 KTRFHGESVQS
+390 KTRFHGESVQP
-401 AETPANETIPQE
+401 AEKPANETIPQE

-436 AELSMDEP
+436 AEPFMAEP

-451 FETQPQTAEASSG
+451 FENQPQTAEASSD

-474 MAESAPHAAAPVFET
+474 MAESAPHAAAPIFET

-495 TSAAVS
+495 TSAAMS

-523 EPQPQSDNKFTAED
+523 EPQPQSDNEFTAED
-537 KSAPPAAEPLFS
+537 KPAPPAAEPLFS

-561 ESTAAAAPAAGEDEW
+561 ESTAAAAPAAGEDDW

-587 DPAASSM
+587 DPAASPM

-646 PTEESPSKDGSAPLH
+646 PTEESPSKEGSAPLH

-679 EQPSADQPFFAAV
+679 EQPSADQPFFAAA
-692 SDSEESSW
+692 SDSEETS
-700 NAVGWNAGGQ
+700 WNAGGQ

-722 PYHSAPVE
+722 PYHAAPVE

-812 EREMAHV
+812 EREMAQV

-946 AVFLDKDCFISTP
+946 AVFLDRDCFISTP

-968 GNVAGVSFAPL
+968 GNVAGASFAPL